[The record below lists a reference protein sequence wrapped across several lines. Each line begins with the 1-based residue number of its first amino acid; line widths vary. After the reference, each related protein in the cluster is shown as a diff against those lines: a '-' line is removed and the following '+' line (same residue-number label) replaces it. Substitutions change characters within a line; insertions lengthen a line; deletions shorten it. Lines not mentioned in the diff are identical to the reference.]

1 VPTKRRNGDDGGSQ
15 VIERNRGRL
24 TVLHKKLHI
33 CKFKCILMRED
44 LFVYPPYK
52 SDFAPGFPEA
62 LYPEKL
68 VQTMIPSL
76 FQL

>member
-1 VPTKRRNGDDGGSQ
+1 
-15 VIERNRGRL
+15 
-24 TVLHKKLHI
+24 
-33 CKFKCILMRED
+33 MRED

-76 FQL
+76 FPL